1 MEVDCTDR
9 HGGQSEIPGLLP
21 TADGNQ
27 RQIRN
32 SERKGKIITIY
43 LLTLKIMALVY
54 RNKNIIM
61 FSSHFIKLIKGELTQ
76 NLVLD

>member
-1 MEVDCTDR
+1 MVEVDCTDR

-27 RQIRN
+27 RQIRD

-43 LLTLKIMALVY
+43 NEVCNLY
-54 RNKNIIM
+54 KNT
-61 FSSHFIKLIKGELTQ
+61 KTQ
-76 NLVLD
+76 FT